1 MVAEGADKG
10 RRLPIAEGR
19 RSDASAA
26 LGGSAIASRH
36 VGCSPGFIDK
46 DQLFDVHRRLRF
58 TPGAPG
64 CLHVLALL
72 LAGVQGFF

>member
-1 MVAEGADKG
+1 
-10 RRLPIAEGR
+10 
-19 RSDASAA
+19 
-26 LGGSAIASRH
+26 
-36 VGCSPGFIDK
+36 
-46 DQLFDVHRRLRF
+46 LRF